1 MRVALAL
8 LVCTLAAFA
17 ADTPAPRV
25 PCLTAAATDCGVPA
39 SDMKQAR
46 KLYQRGAKLKA
57 ADHDE
62 EALDYFERASRLVPR
77 NVEFATAREMTRQAL
92 VYGHIRRGNDLLAA
106 ERRIQAAAEFRAAA
120 AIDPDNTF
128 AAQRMSDAMPASIA
142 QLSPGLQ
149 RVERSTEIHVQ
160 PAPGRHDFHVRGD
173 VRSLYTALGTTFG
186 LTFQF
191 DDSLPAVRV
200 RFDVGDADY
209 ADALAAA
216 ERATRTF
223 TVPLDTNRL
232 RVLADNQ
239 NNRNQYE
246 WQVMQ
251 TYYVSPATTPAQLN
265 DYVNVLRTIFELQRI
280 SISANSNAIVVRG
293 PQRIVDLAS
302 RFIEQTQQGPAQ
314 VMLDVQ
320 LYEVSHTALRQLGI
334 TLPLQFQM
342 FDLSAALAALAA
354 GGNQSLVDQLISS
367 GGINQA
373 NSQAIQALLAQLQNQ
388 QNSILKTPF
397 ATFGGG
403 LTHYGVAI
411 PPGTA
416 SFSFN
421 STDLR
426 TLEHLTIRAEQGK
439 AADVRIGI
447 RYPILNAT
455 FAPIFNSAALSQV
468 IGNNSFIAPFP
479 SFNYQ
484 DLGLTVKATPSIHRT
499 DDVSLKL
506 ELQLQSLG
514 GQSFNGIPTISNRQ
528 YTGDIT
534 IRNGES
540 AVLAGM
546 ISAQDLASM
555 TGVPGFSRI
564 PVLGLL
570 GSAKSDQ
577 RTDSELLMTITA
589 HVLKSP
595 AALGQTLMYAR

>member
-1 MRVALAL
+1 
-8 LVCTLAAFA
+8 
-17 ADTPAPRV
+17 
-25 PCLTAAATDCGVPA
+25 
-39 SDMKQAR
+39 
-46 KLYQRGAKLKA
+46 
-57 ADHDE
+57 
-62 EALDYFERASRLVPR
+62 
-77 NVEFATAREMTRQAL
+77 
-92 VYGHIRRGNDLLAA
+92 
-106 ERRIQAAAEFRAAA
+106 
-120 AIDPDNTF
+120 
-128 AAQRMSDAMPASIA
+128 
-142 QLSPGLQ
+142 
-149 RVERSTEIHVQ
+149 
-160 PAPGRHDFHVRGD
+160 
-173 VRSLYTALGTTFG
+173 
-186 LTFQF
+186 
-191 DDSLPAVRV
+191 
-200 RFDVGDADY
+200 
-209 ADALAAA
+209 
-216 ERATRTF
+216 
-223 TVPLDTNRL
+223 
-232 RVLADNQ
+232 
-239 NNRNQYE
+239 
-246 WQVMQ
+246 
-251 TYYVSPATTPAQLN
+251 
-265 DYVNVLRTIFELQRI
+265 
-280 SISANSNAIVVRG
+280 
-293 PQRIVDLAS
+293 
-302 RFIEQTQQGPAQ
+302 
-314 VMLDVQ
+314 MLDVQ

-589 HVLKSP
+589 HVVKSP